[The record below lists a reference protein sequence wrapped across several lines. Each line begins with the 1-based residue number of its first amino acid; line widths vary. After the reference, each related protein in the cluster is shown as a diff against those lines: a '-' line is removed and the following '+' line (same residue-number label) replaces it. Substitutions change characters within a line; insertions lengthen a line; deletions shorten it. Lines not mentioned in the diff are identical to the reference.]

1 MTAFV
6 AVFRQ
11 LYCVSAA
18 KTDAGRPSSFSRYR
32 VSTVNTYAY
41 VCDKLSEIK
50 MDAFVSKLK
59 NNPIKY
65 RGTAFHVERGTCGFA
80 RLFASNCREKV

>member
-32 VSTVNTYAY
+32 VSTVNTFAY

-65 RGTAFHVERGTCGFA
+65 CVPCGFICTFIYIELQ
-80 RLFASNCREKV
+80 RKKVQKEE